1 MIKKKEKQNS
11 TRLTGMN
18 YIVNME
24 IIITVNGIERIF
36 GGDYHTLRNN
46 DWNEIIGE
54 RLDSLVT
61 EEQEHEKS

>member
-1 MIKKKEKQNS
+1 
-11 TRLTGMN
+11 
-18 YIVNME
+18 ME
-24 IIITVNGIERIF
+24 IIITVNGIERIY

-54 RLDSLVT
+54 RLDSLVS